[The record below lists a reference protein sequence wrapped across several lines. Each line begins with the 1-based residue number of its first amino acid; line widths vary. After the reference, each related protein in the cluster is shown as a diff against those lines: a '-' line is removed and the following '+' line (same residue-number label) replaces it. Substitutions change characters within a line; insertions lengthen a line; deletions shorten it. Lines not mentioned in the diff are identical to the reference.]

1 MSDQQEKAPP
11 DFSSLSENLSQQQA
25 KISALKELVRQ
36 SEQQHGKN
44 TASAQEKVKNIA
56 QRLSNLKSKATR
68 SKINRSSSEMS
79 EDFNMSHIE
88 EEELDTSNIPSSSQL
103 RARSETP
110 GSEKISLLRKQ
121 MELNRMK
128 MAERENK
135 SKEIEQMVTQ
145 LRSKFET
152 SQMSLE
158 RSVELGRSMGDLS
171 GIGSVPSMILQSQ
184 NRSFTISD
192 VSQQQQQSS
201 QLPVNFENERIK
213 FLEKRTRDL
222 ETELSI
228 KENITES
235 DVIQNLETKIL
246 DLEECVREK
255 ESIIEARTKAVSL
268 LTENLSKKKK
278 DVVDSLEET
287 KVEMFKMQETFLDAE
302 LTYKKEV
309 SKLSRVIT
317 EKSDE
322 IKNLNE
328 KCEILEKSRYDLTLE
343 NSELKAK
350 LEDVQDYST
359 KISELN
365 KLNETLQKR
374 ISTLE
379 SQKYEFITAE
389 EIGEAKEAEEKI
401 DSEKES
407 NFEELMQKLKDLEES
422 IKEKNEEIEKL
433 QEDLQEKTIEVT
445 VVNANMTVLQEKFNS
460 LSSKPL
466 FSDTSNVSEE
476 SHAELAKLKQQLD
489 ESNKNMIKTKL
500 KMKQMQKQI
509 DASQKSSD
517 SNQEITRL
525 NEEIQTLTQKV
536 AELEEEKGS
545 YQLQL
550 VGKDKDDLE
559 TKLKV
564 LETTCQN
571 QTAAIQLLEEQKM
584 EISDDLIKAKQEIE
598 TIKSDLKVEDL
609 EKKIKELE
617 ETIQQITEEKE
628 EINIK
633 MNRYLNENME
643 LLDKLE
649 KLSKGSSAESI
660 EMVNLLTAQEKL
672 EIEEYHKEESRK
684 DEEVPVEISQE
695 LNESLRSLRLE
706 SSELMEKIELFT
718 IERREVLGKLDSLT
732 IENQVLSGN
741 IEHIQ
746 EEKAALLKQIEENA
760 KEKEEF
766 EKLITDLRSE
776 KDEMSQKLL
785 ELSEHRTKL
794 QEEIN
799 KLVKD
804 ELSSISPH
812 SSPVK
817 TASHDTDQSD
827 SPKEPTTSTFD
838 REACEKLL
846 KQLDSEIQNLNKNKD
861 KNQKLKIS
869 KKLSDNAKNVHAM
882 MTNLLI
888 EFYKNLD
895 DCKQLREDLEKVKI
909 LLNNVSSD
917 KNSEEVQN
925 LQKLL
930 NENAEKLNTRNAEC
944 EELQNKLDE
953 LQQSSQEAF
962 NLEIENAKS
971 ELKDQM
977 NRKDDIISSLQDTI
991 DILTNERDHCESEV
1005 QKQMSLVAD
1014 LRKEFDQLCADV
1026 KVNNQRLNAKSKE
1039 LDELQHEFDIRLK
1052 TSTNEVE
1059 ILKTLVA
1066 EQKELLINSYQEHEL
1081 DINQKLEEI
1090 KNYQTQIKQMTDEL
1104 EELRKHNFA
1113 DQESSIVELQSEI
1126 KKLKDNLNEC
1136 NREIESQKDELL
1148 HKQETIDTLNTQIID
1163 LYKTMEENSNKL
1175 LEKEDELQY
1184 IQEISDSNRDEVR
1197 KTHEKLSMAEKT
1209 INELREKLSSKIN
1222 EVELLQHKSVPT
1234 QDPERIKQL
1243 EAEVQSLDAKNKEI
1257 HDKLKKYAANLKKK
1271 QTQCSELE
1279 EKLAKSAV
1287 VTLDPSEFNE
1297 LKAKVIQYEEQ
1308 LSNIKVENNKLN
1320 ESLQKSAKQDE
1331 IDDLKW
1337 KLEEYD
1343 EIVSNKSREIENL
1356 KAQLQELSQKCDQ
1369 VEENSYELQ
1378 SQVQTLEAEKTKLQA
1393 NGAIIEKLSKELEDV
1408 KKENQEISQKLQET
1422 DANKDDKKKMD
1433 KLKAA
1438 VVQLKHKLADKKKE
1452 AEELSAELAN
1462 LKESSE
1468 KSNIQEVEELKK
1480 QISELDIMNE
1490 KILQETKVAYD
1501 NDIGMLKQKIEEL
1514 ESSNRMLME
1523 EKQRKVSLE
1532 GQLETFEMTNIE
1544 LREKV
1549 ARLEESVASIDAEK
1563 NALIR
1568 EKLTLDRELEEKDE
1582 IIGKKLRETEADNCN
1597 MNQTIKE
1604 LNDERNLLLQK
1615 MSAMEQQLV
1624 TDSQNYSQQLSTK
1637 ESLNNQLQNQI
1648 EQLQQDIKKLHATH
1662 EQALAAK
1669 HAEIDE
1675 MEGQFSQQL
1684 QKIESEKKAAQE
1696 GLEKAND
1703 QIIDFQDEVV
1713 RLKDNVHSLENV
1725 RADLEREMSWLKLQ
1739 NDNYTQDQLENE
1751 QLRMQLMQSET
1762 ELENLRAQSENISS
1776 NHDAEVLILRQQ
1788 ISDLEAMR
1796 SQVSQ
1801 NQTDD
1806 QVMLQNENVKL
1817 KELLIEKET
1826 ELQQKTIQLQMSSV
1840 FDAPIQA
1847 VHDPFS
1853 NLSAAP
1859 SSSSKN
1865 QDDKLKQANDELD
1878 KLRESQM
1885 MTNMELDM
1893 QSGKIQELLHE
1904 NRKLQDKVHEMQS
1917 MMDNLIRTNV
1927 ELESVT
1933 ERQKDD
1939 IERKDKEINEIKNEM
1954 SALRDHF
1961 NQSTQSTDDD
1971 KFQNL
1976 ESELAEKNHA
1986 IENLQKILHKYES
1999 SVPAQQASI
2008 LTAPAPPTSTPQQ
2021 QQVLSTSMFFN
2032 DPQPSTSSLFD
2043 DPFMAV
2049 LPVVEEEIKPK
2060 KAYLLFDSKSSN
2072 ETQTDECWLIE
2083 FNENV
2088 NKLIILQNQ
2097 LQMMEQ
2103 KIMEQYVELE
2113 AQRTRICELEEI
2125 QKTHV
2130 PQKVSQE
2137 TEIVPVKAYVC
2148 YDHVETQTDPVWPIE
2163 CANRVEEL
2171 ESQIKVMEV
2180 EAIERRNIQQQ
2191 LQQPQNTSHLFES
2204 SPQGDIAA
2212 LEIEDGWGW
2221 SGDNVSVEVP
2231 LTTASLLSPKSD
2243 LEVRL
2248 QEQKDIVEK
2257 LEQEK
2262 AALSDELHKI
2272 QENFKKMMKK
2282 LKEYQLKIKELE
2294 AARRGSSV
2302 ESNDMDL
2309 VIQEELNSQIQ
2320 KLEARLKEIN
2330 SEKEKEQLEKDAL
2343 LKKLDVL
2350 SNANDRMLEMKERQD
2365 SQMEMYQL
2373 KIKDLSQKLHSLEEW
2388 SEESQK
2394 PVQQTSSTPSANES
2408 ELTKKIEE
2416 LNDQIKDMQVDYD
2429 ELQALLDEEKNN
2441 NKILE
2446 ERLAKINNDSSK
2458 DEEIEKLTQDLQ
2470 SSRTQ
2475 CEKLTHEV
2483 HVKNGEI
2490 KELFTKLD
2498 QLSNESVNIRVFL
2511 DDLKT
2516 QVEEKTNENEQLNDR
2531 LKKLEVNN
2539 DDLSSLYN
2547 QSIEQNYRQQIHEF
2561 EVKVQN
2567 LLGEIDFKS
2576 AQNEHHSARIDE
2588 LSQKIAQLESS
2599 LNGKDQEVS
2608 QLRAQL
2614 ANVHKLPDTPQNIP
2628 IEHQNERITELEKLN
2643 AELQKEKQLMEH
2655 ELQVLN
2661 DQVLSSLEFED
2672 KMKNTVLDLDAK
2684 NLEIQMLK
2692 ATLDKFHKGENET
2705 QQKQLDD
2712 NNEEI
2717 ERLLHEK
2724 EELER
2729 NMKSSIDLLNA
2740 QWSQVVEQRGNEVAN
2755 SWKHHLEM
2763 REAEFIEIEASLRGQ
2778 LEKLS
2783 SSPEE
2788 STSNNNEA
2796 LLKMRSIMESQEVE
2810 IVSLKEQLAIRSA
2823 EYAALSARV
2832 DPYHQMSS
2840 SMNVSPISSPDSDKV
2855 PRSELDLALYMLHQR
2870 DMRLEEMTMELVRLL
2885 EERDQLQ
2892 LRLSNAIRQ
2901 IEEIKK
2907 KVNIETAESSD
2918 QSTPE
2923 KSPPVVNVEDD
2934 QLKAKLSELNTVRHT
2949 RDKVFAD
2956 DREQRFMEHMSMFQ
2970 RDVANIPPE
2979 AAARIVA
2986 GSDQNQQ
2993 SPSSVLMNWI
3003 LGKKPDSP

>member
-1 MSDQQEKAPP
+1 MSDQQDKAPP

-36 SEQQHGKN
+36 SEHQHGKN

-68 SKINRSSSEMS
+68 SKINRSTSEMS
-79 EDFNMSHIE
+79 EDLSMSHIE
-88 EEELDTSNIPSSSQL
+88 EEEQDSLNIPSSSQS

-135 SKEIEQMVTQ
+135 SKEIEQMVTN

-171 GIGSVPSMILQSQ
+171 GIGSVPPMILQSQ
-184 NRSFTISD
+184 NRSFTFSD
-192 VSQQQQQSS
+192 VSQQQQQQSS
-201 QLPVNFENERIK
+201 QQPVNFENERIK

-222 ETELSI
+222 ETELLN

-246 DLEECVREK
+246 DLEENVREK
-255 ESIIEARTKAVSL
+255 ESLIEARTKAVTL

-309 SKLSRVIT
+309 SKLNRVIT
-317 EKSDE
+317 VKSDE

-343 NSELKAK
+343 NSDLKSK

-389 EIGEAKEAEEKI
+389 EIGEAKSAEEKK
-401 DSEKES
+401 DSEKLS
-407 NFEELMQKLKDLEES
+407 NLDELVQKLKDLEEL

-445 VVNANMTVLQEKFNS
+445 VVNANMTVLQDKFNT

-476 SHAELAKLKQQLD
+476 SHAELTKLKQQLD

-509 DASQKSSD
+509 DSAQKSSD
-517 SNQEITRL
+517 NNQEIKRL

-559 TKLKV
+559 TKLKM
-564 LETTCQN
+564 LETTYQN
-571 QTAAIQLLEEQKM
+571 QTSAMQLLEEQKM
-584 EISDDLIKAKQEIE
+584 EISEDLKHAKQEIE
-598 TIKSDLKVEDL
+598 TIKNDLKVEDL

-617 ETIQQITEEKE
+617 ENINKITEEKE

-672 EIEEYHKEESRK
+672 EIEEYHQENSHK
-684 DEEVPVEISQE
+684 DEEVPAEISQE
-695 LNESLRSLRLE
+695 LNDSLRSLRLE

-718 IERREVLGKLDSLT
+718 IERREVLEKLDALT

-741 IEHIQ
+741 LEHIR
-746 EEKAALLKQIEENA
+746 EEKEALEKQIEDNLI
-760 KEKEEF
+760 EKEEF
-766 EKLITDLRSE
+766 EKLLTDLKSE
-776 KDEMSQKLL
+776 KEDMNHKLS

-812 SSPVK
+812 SSPLK
-817 TASHDTDQSD
+817 TVENRDTDQSN
-827 SPKEPTTSTFD
+827 SPKEPIASTFD
-838 REACEKLL
+838 KEACEKLL

-917 KNSEEVQN
+917 KNNEEVLN

-930 NENAEKLNTRNAEC
+930 NENHEKLDIKNAEC
-944 EELQNKLDE
+944 EELQNKLKE

-962 NLEIENAKS
+962 ILKIESAKS
-971 ELKDQM
+971 ELQDQM
-977 NRKDDIISSLQDTI
+977 SRKDDIIASLQDTI

-1005 QKQMSLVAD
+1005 QKQMSLVSD

-1026 KVNNQRLNAKSKE
+1026 KVNNQRLNEKSKE

-1081 DINQKLEEI
+1081 DINQKLAEI
-1090 KNYQTQIKQMTDEL
+1090 DDYQNQIKQLTNEL
-1104 EELRKHNFA
+1104 NELRTHNIA
-1113 DQESSIVELQSEI
+1113 DQESLINELQADI
-1126 KKLKDNLNEC
+1126 KKLKDSLNEC

-1175 LEKEDELQY
+1175 LEKEDEMQY

-1197 KTHEKLSMAEKT
+1197 KAHEKLSMAEKK
-1209 INELREKLSSKIN
+1209 INDLREKLSSKIN

-1234 QDPERIKQL
+1234 DDPERIKQL
-1243 EAEVQSLDAKNKEI
+1243 EAEIQSMDAKNKEI
-1257 HDKLKKYAANLKKK
+1257 HDKLKKYAASLKKK
-1271 QTQCSELE
+1271 QAQCSELE
-1279 EKLAKSAV
+1279 EKVAKSSIV
-1287 VTLDPSEFNE
+1287 SLDPAEFNE

-1320 ESLQKSAKQDE
+1320 ESIQKSAKQDE

-1337 KLEEYD
+1337 KLDEYE
-1343 EIVSNKSREIENL
+1343 EIVGNKMKEIESL
-1356 KAQLQELSQKCDQ
+1356 KAQLQELSGKCDQ

-1378 SQVQTLEAEKTKLQA
+1378 SQIQSLEAEKSKLEA
-1393 NGAIIEKLSKELEDV
+1393 NGAVIERLSKELEVV
-1408 KKENQEISQKLQET
+1408 KKEKQEINQKLQEA
-1422 DANKDDKKKMD
+1422 DSNKDDKKKMD

-1452 AEELSAELAN
+1452 AEDLSTELAN

-1468 KSNIQEVEELKK
+1468 KTNIQEVEELKK
-1480 QISELDIMNE
+1480 QINELDVMNE

-1501 NDIGMLKQKIEEL
+1501 NDIGMLRQKIEEL
-1514 ESSNRMLME
+1514 ESSNRVLME

-1549 ARLEESVASIDAEK
+1549 ARLEEAVASIDAEK

-1568 EKLTLDRELEEKDE
+1568 EKLILDRELEEKDE
-1582 IIGKKLRETEADNCN
+1582 IIGKKLHETEADNCN
-1597 MNQTIKE
+1597 MNETIKE
-1604 LNDERNLLLQK
+1604 LNDERNLMLQK
-1615 MSAMEQQLV
+1615 MSAMEQQISN
-1624 TDSQNYSQQLSTK
+1624 DAQNYSQQIASK
-1637 ESLNNQLQNQI
+1637 ESSNNQLQNQI
-1648 EQLQQDIKKLHATH
+1648 EQLQHDIKKLHATH

-1684 QKIESEKKAAQE
+1684 QKIESEKKTAQE

-1703 QIIDFQDEVV
+1703 QIVDFQDEVV

-1762 ELENLRAQSENISS
+1762 ELENLRAQSENITS
-1776 NHDAEVLILRQQ
+1776 NHDAEILILRHQ

-1817 KELLIEKET
+1817 KELLIEKEN
-1826 ELQQKTIQLQMSSV
+1826 ELQQKAIQLQMATV
-1840 FDAPIQA
+1840 FDAPVKA

-1859 SSSSKN
+1859 PSSSKN
-1865 QDDKLKQANDELD
+1865 QEDKLKHANDELD

-1904 NRKLQDKVHEMQS
+1904 NKKLQEKVHEMQS

-1939 IERKDKEINEIKNEM
+1939 IGRKDKEINEIKNEM

-1986 IENLQKILHKYES
+1986 IENLQKILQKYES
-1999 SVPAQQASI
+1999 S
-2008 LTAPAPPTSTPQQ
+2008 APIPQTSTLVPPTSIPQQ
-2021 QQVLSTSMFFN
+2021 QTLSTSMFFS
-2032 DPQPSTSSLFD
+2032 DPQTSTSSLFD

-2060 KAYLLFDSKSSN
+2060 KAYLLYDSKNNN
-2072 ETQTDECWLIE
+2072 ETQTEECWLIE

-2097 LQMMEQ
+2097 LQMMEE

-2113 AQRTRICELEEI
+2113 TQRTRICELEEN
-2125 QKTHV
+2125 QKVHV
-2130 PQKVSQE
+2130 PQMVSQE
-2137 TEIVPVKAYVC
+2137 AEIVPIKAYLC
-2148 YDHVETQTDPVWPIE
+2148 FDHVETQTETQWACEYAGKI
-2163 CANRVEEL
+2163 EEL

-2180 EAIERRNIQQQ
+2180 EAIEQKNIQQQ

-2221 SGDNVSVEVP
+2221 GGDNVAVEVP
-2231 LTTASLLSPKSD
+2231 QTTASLLSPRSD

-2257 LEQEK
+2257 LEQENT
-2262 AALSDELHKI
+2262 ALNDELHKV

-2282 LKEYQLKIKELE
+2282 LKEYQQKIKELE

-2302 ESNDMDL
+2302 EPNDMDL
-2309 VIQEELNSQIQ
+2309 VIQEELNSQVR
-2320 KLEARLKEIN
+2320 KLEAKLKEIN
-2330 SEKEKEQLEKDAL
+2330 TEKEKEQQEKDSL
-2343 LKKLDVL
+2343 LKKIEVL

-2365 SQMEMYQL
+2365 SHMEMYQL
-2373 KIKDLSQKLHSLEEW
+2373 KIKDLSQKLHNLEEW
-2388 SEESQK
+2388 TEESQK
-2394 PVQQTSSTPSANES
+2394 PVQQISSTSSANEN
-2408 ELTKKIEE
+2408 ELNKKIEE

-2446 ERLAKINNDSSK
+2446 ERIAKINNDNSK
-2458 DEEIEKLTQDLQ
+2458 DEIEKLTQDLQ
-2470 SSRTQ
+2470 SSRKQ
-2475 CEKLTHEV
+2475 CDKLSNDI

-2490 KELFTKLD
+2490 KELINKLD

-2539 DDLSSLYN
+2539 DDLSSLYS

-2576 AQNEHHSARIDE
+2576 AQNEHQSARIDE
-2588 LSQKIAQLESS
+2588 LSHKINQLESS
-2599 LNGKDQEVS
+2599 LNGKDHEVS
-2608 QLRAQL
+2608 QLKDQL
-2614 ANVHKLPDTPQNIP
+2614 TNIHQTSENVPVD
-2628 IEHQNERITELEKLN
+2628 HQNERISQLEKLN
-2643 AELQKEKQLMEH
+2643 EELMREKSFMEH

-2661 DQVLSSLEFED
+2661 DQVLSGLEFED
-2672 KMKNTVLDLDAK
+2672 RMKNTVLDLDAK
-2684 NLEIQMLK
+2684 NIEIQMLK
-2692 ATLDKFHKGENET
+2692 ATLDKFHSSEND
-2705 QQKQLDD
+2705 QQKKQIDD
-2712 NNEEI
+2712 NDEEI
-2717 ERLLHEK
+2717 ERLRHEK

-2729 NMKSSIDLLNA
+2729 SMKSSIDLLNA
-2740 QWSQVVEQRGNEVAN
+2740 QWSQVVEQRGNEVAK
-2755 SWKHHLEM
+2755 SWKQHLEM
-2763 REAEFIEIEASLRGQ
+2763 REAEFAEIETNLRKQ
-2778 LEKLS
+2778 LEIM
-2783 SSPEE
+2783 SPIEDP
-2788 STSNNNEA
+2788 TNNNEA

-2823 EYAALSARV
+2823 EYASLSARV

-2901 IEEIKK
+2901 LEDIKK
-2907 KVNIETAESSD
+2907 KVNLDAGESSD

-2923 KSPPVVNVEDD
+2923 KSPPVLNVGDD
-2934 QLKAKLSELNTVRHT
+2934 QLQAKLTELNTVRHA

-2956 DREQRFMEHMSMFQ
+2956 ESEKRFMEHMSLFQ

-3003 LGKKPDSP
+3003 LGKKPESS